1 MKKKLQI
8 IISQLR
14 AEWEEQRQLPALLS
28 PEARLNHLIEVAL
41 KLQPERIIVIAG
53 LVQPYQPA
61 GKTARFILV
70 QPEEAPGKGQPAGYF
85 SRLKIKG
92 EVLLLSTEFFPV
104 NQDVLLQA
112 LKTHREGGYRLTFL
126 AGKQK
131 AENERDGQNYFVY
144 PGLAVLDLDQEA
156 GRFVLEK
163 CFKLSGELNVVGLT
177 DYLKPDYDGLGFDW
191 VGDKDQAGFISIL
204 KPDDWPQAA
213 SILNRQKIAGLE
225 EKGVLF
231 FSPEETWI
239 DPRVQIGRGSVIY
252 PWVLIEGQ
260 TRIGSNCLIYPHCHI
275 IDSQLG
281 DRVKV
286 FSSTVIEGSRIEK
299 AVQVGPFSRLRP
311 GTRLKAG
318 SRVGNFVEMKK
329 TVFGQESKAMHL
341 SYLGDALVGEKVN
354 IGAGTITCNYD
365 GRKKNKT
372 TIGREVFVGSG
383 TELVAPVK
391 VGRGAYIA
399 AGSTITDN
407 VSPEALAIAR
417 SRQVEKKGW
426 VKRRQELMDRR
437 NKRK

>member
-8 IISQLR
+8 IISQVR
-14 AEWEEQRQLPALLS
+14 KEWEEEAQLPALLS
-28 PEARLNHLIEVAL
+28 PEARLNHLIQVCLE
-41 KLQPERIIVIAG
+41 LQPESLTVISRP
-53 LVQPYQPA
+53 VQPYQP
-61 GKTARFILV
+61 GRKTTRLIYV
-70 QPEEAPGKGQPAGYF
+70 QPEESPGKDWPAGPF
-85 SRLKIKG
+85 SSLKIKG
-92 EVLLLSTEFFPV
+92 EGLLLSTEFFPV

-131 AENERDGQNYFVY
+131 AENERAGQDYFVY
-144 PGLAVLDLDQEA
+144 PGLAVIGLEEA
-156 GRFVLEK
+156 TGGFILEK
-163 CFKLSGELNVVGLT
+163 CFKPSGELDVVGLT

-191 VGDKDQAGFISIL
+191 VNDKDKAGFISIL
-204 KPDDWPQAA
+204 KPEDWPQAA

-225 EKGVLF
+225 EKGVIF

-239 DPRVQIGRGSVIY
+239 DPGVQIGRGSVIY

-260 TRIGSNCLIYPHCHI
+260 TRVGSNCLIYPHCHI

-286 FSSTVIEGSRIEK
+286 FSSTVIEGCRIEK
-299 AVQVGPFSRLRP
+299 AAQVGPFSRLRP

-318 SRVGNFVEMKK
+318 SHVGNFVEMKK

-341 SYLGDALVGEKVN
+341 SYLGDALVGRNVN

-365 GRKKNKT
+365 GQKKNKT

-399 AGSTITDN
+399 AGSTITDD

-426 VKRRQELMDRR
+426 VRRRQELLERR
-437 NKRK
+437 NRRK